1 MKLWPKLL
9 LALAAF
15 SAALAFASAQPSS
28 SPAAEPLTPAEQ
40 KAADL
45 RLPQLDRSALTPNAR
60 KPVEVKPN
68 ERNPFARAAGK
79 VSDEAVPTAQPVT
92 EQKRIERVL
101 RAMRVGG
108 VLESA
113 PGRRVLL
120 GPMSLGSGEEV
131 PRLFVNQVETLVVD
145 SIDDRKVV
153 LRFSKPDPSGG
164 KRLIILPF
172 DIKSSREKV
181 EELLPGE
188 LMVKKVPLDADGLPA
203 FPALTNVAADAML
216 KAAEQQNFRGLVDRQ
231 TEMFTAPAVPA
242 KDESKKKK
250 P

>member
-1 MKLWPKLL
+1 MKLEPKLF
-9 LALAAF
+9 LALAALL
-15 SAALAFASAQPSS
+15 AALAFASAQPSPS
-28 SPAAEPLTPAEQ
+28 PAPAAEPLTPAEQ

-45 RLPQLDRSALTPNAR
+45 RLPQLDRSALTPDAR

-68 ERNPFARAAGK
+68 ERNPFAGAAGK

-101 RAMRVGG
+101 RAMRVAG

-113 PGRRVLL
+113 PGRRILL
-120 GPMSLGSGEEV
+120 GPMSLGVGESV
-131 PRLFVNQVETLVVD
+131 PQLFVNQVETLAVD
-145 SIDDRKVV
+145 SIDNRKVV

-164 KRLIILPF
+164 KRLIVLPF
-172 DIKSSREKV
+172 DMAPQV
-181 EELLPGE
+181 EQLLPGE
-188 LMVKKVPLDADGLPA
+188 LMVKTVPLDADGLPVL
-203 FPALTNVAADAML
+203 PALTNAAAGTML
-216 KAAEQQNFRGLVDRQ
+216 EAAEQQNFRGLVDRQ

>member
-1 MKLWPKLL
+1 MKLKPKLF
-9 LALAAF
+9 LALAALT
-15 SAALAFASAQPSS
+15 AALAFASAQPSP
-28 SPAAEPLTPAEQ
+28 SPAAELLTPAEQ

-45 RLPQLDRSALTPNAR
+45 RLPQLDRSALTPDAR

-68 ERNPFARAAGK
+68 ERNPFAGAAGK

-101 RAMRVGG
+101 RAMRVAG

-113 PGRRVLL
+113 PGRRILL
-120 GPMSLGSGEEV
+120 GPMSLGVGESV
-131 PRLFVNQVETLVVD
+131 PQLFVNQVETLAVE
-145 SIDDRKVV
+145 SIDDHKVV
-153 LRFSKPDPSGG
+153 LRFSKSDPSGG

-172 DIKSSREKV
+172 DITPQV
-181 EELLPGE
+181 QQLLPGE
-188 LMVKKVPLDADGLPA
+188 LMVKTVPLDADGLPL
-203 FPALTNVAADAML
+203 FPALTNRSADAML
-216 KAAEQQNFRGLVDRQ
+216 KASEQQDFRGLVDRQ

-242 KDESKKKK
+242 KDESRKKK